1 VNDELERIWKWS
13 WHNFKV
19 LSWHS
24 PGKIEENHEKPVRIA
39 DYGGK
44 I

>member
-1 VNDELERIWKWS
+1 MNLEGFGRKHS
-13 WHNFKV
+13 WPNFKV

-24 PGKIEENHEKPVRIA
+24 SGEIEENHEKPVRIA
-39 DYGGK
+39 GLWVE